1 MKIAELTPTNGRK
14 SFNGKAKMITKRNK
28 TQLLSYDTVVA
39 EYNHKEN
46 KLVVNGYYSPTT
58 ANHINTFAEY
68 FGFDKMTKKEM
79 ENFVS

>member
-14 SFNGKAKMITKRNK
+14 SFSGKAKMITKGNK

-39 EYNHKEN
+39 EYNHKDN

-58 ANHINTFAEY
+58 VTHINAFAEY